1 MSTIRFT
8 GKVGNDGK
16 IHLPEGVKLAPGEV
30 DVTVVQPP
38 DTSDDSKEPRKS
50 LADWAE
56 QHAEH
61 WGNRLSATN
70 VSSFTGR
77 SV

>member
-8 GKVGNDGK
+8 GEVGTDGK
-16 IHLPEGVKLAPGEV
+16 IHLPEGVKLAPGKV
-30 DVTVVQPP
+30 DVTLVQSP
-38 DTSDDSKEPRKS
+38 DTADDAKEPRKS

-56 QHAEH
+56 QYAEH
-61 WGNRLSATN
+61 WGNRLSAAN